1 MGPSL
6 SPREQSE
13 RLEQAHVQ
21 PGSVQRLS
29 GCGKDQGT
37 RASSV
42 SQHRLLGPRE
52 DMPPFWQPL
61 PAPGGIIAP
70 PGAGAAPHCAGWEP
84 GGTWPRS
91 RLSPAGP
98 APLQPRAGNTFFLS
112 LGCSVGL
119 SAGKASPWLLIT
131 CQTPIPILTSIPTP
145 IPAPCPNP
153 RTHLGA
159 PQHRR
164 RSRSWGLH
172 PPPPISNCFW
182 GAAPTK
188 LTHPQPPAC
197 PHPSSSLPSAGGS
210 PEPPYAPR
218 ASSSRVRWRAMPT
231 KHRGKLRQ
239 GHGGR

>member
-13 RLEQAHVQ
+13 RLGQAHVQ

-37 RASSV
+37 RAGSV

-153 RTHLGA
+153 WTHLGA

-172 PPPPISNCFW
+172 PPPQSQIAFGVQPQQNSPTHNPQP
-182 GAAPTK
+182 APT
-188 LTHPQPPAC
+188 PAAAC
-197 PHPSSSLPSAGGS
+197 PVPAAARSRPT
-210 PEPPYAPR
+210 PPGHPR
-218 ASSSRVRWRAMPT
+218 AASDGERCPQST
-231 KHRGKLRQ
+231 EGN
-239 GHGGR
+239 